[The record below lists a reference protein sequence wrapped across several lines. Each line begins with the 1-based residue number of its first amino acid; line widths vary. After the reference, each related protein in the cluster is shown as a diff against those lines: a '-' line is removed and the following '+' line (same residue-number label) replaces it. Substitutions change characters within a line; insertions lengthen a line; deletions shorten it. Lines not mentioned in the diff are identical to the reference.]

1 MSQPLPM
8 VAAASNS
15 PAHSETTTQQH
26 PDNEKSQDAL
36 QKEALDVVDSL
47 FVCSIPEPGC
57 DYKKIVTEDQV
68 KYKVL
73 IVSLITN
80 FNLLVWL

>member
-8 VAAASNS
+8 VATTSNS

-26 PDNEKSQDAL
+26 PDNEKNQDVL
-36 QKEALDVVDSL
+36 QKEALAVVDSL
-47 FVCSIPEPGC
+47 FVCSIPDPGC
-57 DYKKIVTEDQV
+57 DYQKIVTEDQV
-68 KYKVL
+68 NYKVL

-80 FNLLVWL
+80 FSLLVWL